1 MLLLMATSLQL
12 LMSSGMR
19 TANSDSLLV
28 RTSFYHSKALRT
40 KTNSVQDGLQAQP
53 DHPKH
58 GEALAE
64 LVSELIEAGMDY
76 YFLKTLK
83 QARVGFVAE
92 QSARLG
98 MSGAVKLI
106 NSVSRNF
113 IVRMDQAQLL
123 VMASHVRSLARRVMT
138 RERREGPQR
147 RPPGQL
153 EGIRA
158 PRSPFRHWRRRSRG
172 AGHRALPCRPER
184 FQTIR

>member
-1 MLLLMATSLQL
+1 MC
-12 LMSSGMR
+12 
-19 TANSDSLLV
+19 
-28 RTSFYHSKALRT
+28 TSFYHSKALRT
-40 KTNSVQDGLQAQP
+40 KTNSVLDGLQAQP

-64 LVSELIEAGMDY
+64 LVSELIEAGMAY
-76 YFLKTLK
+76 YFLRALK

-123 VMASHVRSLARRVMT
+123 VMASHIRSLAGT
-138 RERREGPQR
+138 
-147 RPPGQL
+147 
-153 EGIRA
+153 
-158 PRSPFRHWRRRSRG
+158 S
-172 AGHRALPCRPER
+172 
-184 FQTIR
+184 